1 MANKLKLYKQ
11 KFINNFMMPKEIKKK
26 IAERNLKVMIKVS
39 LVIFILSILSLISM
53 LFSPDSKSAETKDYI
68 FHYASM
74 TIVEFFSCV
83 LSFCVLKI
91 KKLPK
96 NNLLLVLNF
105 ACIEFSSYLIFT
117 YGVVSFNSLII
128 FISLATIN
136 VLIFAIEPLYFMIII
151 FTFGFMVG
159 PRFVELYGANSASNG
174 FVYLIIMAALS
185 MARWHSVKKN
195 EIYEFETKERERQ
208 IQKELEM
215 AAIVQKSFYQH
226 NLTGIEKWEVAYYN
240 NPMLSVS
247 GDLFDFFVRQN
258 KLSGLCIFDVSGHGL
273 ASGLVTMLA
282 KNIIEEEFYENGDVE
297 LDFTMRRINARVN
310 EEKGHIENYMTGI
323 LLRFVDDNIEMVN
336 AGHPNAIVYH
346 ASTDSCEYF
355 KCDKKDIQGAIGLGN
370 TEFDFKTLTINPQQN
385 DRLILYTDGVTEAK
399 NILNEEYGKERFLA
413 SVQKHKN
420 LDVGKQI
427 TAIVDD
433 ITQFIGTSPRTDDIS
448 IIIIEKK

>member
-1 MANKLKLYKQ
+1 MASRFRLYKQ
-11 KFINNFMMPKEIKKK
+11 KFIKNFMMPKELKKK
-26 IAERNLKVMIKVS
+26 IVERNLRVLIKVCV
-39 LVIFILSILSLISM
+39 VIFILSILTLIPLIS
-53 LFSPDSKSAETKDYI
+53 SPDARTAETMDYI
-68 FHYASM
+68 FHYTSMAS
-74 TIVEFFSCV
+74 VEFITCI
-83 LSFCVLKI
+83 LAFCVLKI

-96 NNLLLVLNF
+96 NNLLLVFNF
-105 ACIEFSSYLIFT
+105 ATLEFFSYLIFT
-117 YGVVSFNSLII
+117 YGANSFNSLII
-128 FISLATIN
+128 FISLAIID

-151 FTFGFMVG
+151 FSIGFMMA
-159 PRFVELYGANSASNG
+159 PRFVEMYGSNSASNG
-174 FVYLIIMAALS
+174 VVFLFIMAALS
-185 MARWHSVKKN
+185 ITRWHAVKKN
-195 EIYEFETKERERQ
+195 EIYEFKTKERELQ

-215 AAIVQKSFYQH
+215 AATVQKSFYQH

-258 KLSGLCIFDVSGHGL
+258 KLLGLCIFDVSGHGL

-282 KNIIEEEFYENGDVE
+282 KNIIEEEFYDNEDVE

-310 EEKGHIENYMTGI
+310 NEKGHIENYMTGI
-323 LLRFVDDNIEMVN
+323 LLRFVGDNIEMVN

-346 ASTDSCEYF
+346 SSSDSCEFF
-355 KCDKKDIQGAIGLGN
+355 KCDKKYIQGAIGLGN
-370 TEFDFKTLTINPQQN
+370 MEFDFKTLSINPQQN
-385 DRLILYTDGVTEAK
+385 DRLILYTDGITEAK

-413 SVQKHKN
+413 SVQKHRN

-427 TAIVDD
+427 TAIIDD